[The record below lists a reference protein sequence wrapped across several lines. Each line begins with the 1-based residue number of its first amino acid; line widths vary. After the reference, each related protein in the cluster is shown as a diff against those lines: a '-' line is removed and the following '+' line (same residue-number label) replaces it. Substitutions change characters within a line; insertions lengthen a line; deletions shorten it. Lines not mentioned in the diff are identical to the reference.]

1 MATLILDYFGQETG
15 LKLGNRAIIYDLVS
29 DDGHILNFFYYSV
42 ISLWNIIGLIV
53 ETLRLLSCK
62 LNVLAVF
69 NLFNGF
75 EYYDVLKRCTNH
87 NIFIAVF

>member
-15 LKLGNRAIIYDLVS
+15 LKLGSRAIIYDLAS
-29 DDGHILNFFYYSV
+29 DMDRRNFFYYSV
-42 ISLWNIIGLIV
+42 IYLWNIIGLIV

-75 EYYDVLKRCTNH
+75 EYYDVLQRCTNH